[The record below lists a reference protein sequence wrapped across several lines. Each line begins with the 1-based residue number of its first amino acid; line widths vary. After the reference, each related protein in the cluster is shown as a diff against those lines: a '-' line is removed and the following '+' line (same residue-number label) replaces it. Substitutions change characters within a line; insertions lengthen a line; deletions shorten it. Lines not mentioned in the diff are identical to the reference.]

1 MQKLKLLLGNL
12 LLILLV
18 SCNSTRLKTH
28 VLPVPEDTFS
38 KEISYQE
45 KTSYEF
51 DGIHVDNEFDGARMN
66 GFSKVSDN
74 VFRVVVSPE
83 NTPINA
89 SAYFAFRI
97 WSERER
103 NIELEIEY
111 TEHEHR
117 YIPKLSY
124 DAVNWKRM
132 DSTLFDTIK
141 APDLAT
147 LRLSLNA
154 DTLYVAAQEL
164 MTSGHN
170 SHWVDSLARTHHH
183 LNKSV
188 AGTSTLGRDIEL
200 LDLNKAGQT
209 HAIAIF
215 SRLHPPEITGYMAMK
230 EFVETLLEDNALARQ
245 FRDKFRILVYPM
257 INPDGVD
264 LGHWRHNVGGIDLN
278 RDWSHYRQKET
289 DVVANHLVDALN
301 ASGHN
306 LVLGLDFHS
315 TQEDIYY
322 TLTDNR
328 KSNIYGFKDAWI
340 YAIDEHFDDYTP
352 DDAPYD
358 LNQPITKAWFYL
370 QFDAEGITYEVGDE
384 TDRDFVKDK
393 ARVAALEMMKLLVL
407 K

>member
-1 MQKLKLLLGNL
+1 MQKLKLLLGSL
-12 LLILLV
+12 LLISLV

-28 VLPVPEDTFS
+28 VLPVPEDTYS

-45 KTSYEF
+45 KTSYEI

-124 DAVNWKRM
+124 DAVNWQRM
-132 DSTLFDTIK
+132 DSTSFDTIK

-147 LRLSLNA
+147 LRLSLNT

-170 SHWVDSLARTHHH
+170 SHWVDSLASTHHH

-200 LDLNKAGQT
+200 LDLNKAGQS

-245 FRDKFRILVYPM
+245 FRDKYRILVYPM

-289 DVVANHLVDALN
+289 AVVANHLVDALN
-301 ASGHN
+301 ASGHS

-340 YAIDEHFDDYTP
+340 YAIDEHFEDYTP

-384 TDRDFVKDK
+384 TDRDFVKNK
-393 ARVAALEMMKLLVL
+393 ARVAAIEMMKLLVL